1 MPHSQPARLDSE
13 EVVLA
18 APMSV
23 TGSAERLWKLARG
36 HANAWMNAAVLL
48 GLLRLITLVWANVT
62 CWYAF
67 FRPWLVP
74 YRVNRRCSSGLQSAR
89 AFSRM
94 PVTRNSV
101 FPRAASG
108 RPGLDPRNLREPITQ
123 ARPIAGAVRNRRPAH
138 RGRAQP

>member
-1 MPHSQPARLDSE
+1 MPHSQPARLDPE

-23 TGSAERLWKLARG
+23 TGRAERLWKLARG

-74 YRVNRRCSSGLQSAR
+74 YRVNRRCPSGLQSAR
-89 AFSRM
+89 AFSGM
-94 PVTRNSV
+94 PVTSNSV
-101 FPRAASG
+101 FPAL
-108 RPGLDPRNLREPITQ
+108 PPEDPDWVPQST
-123 ARPIAGAVRNRRPAH
+123 
-138 RGRAQP
+138 

>member
-1 MPHSQPARLDSE
+1 MPHSQPARLDPE

-36 HANAWMNAAVLL
+36 HANAWMNAAVLH

-74 YRVNRRCSSGLQSAR
+74 YRVNRRCSSGLRSAR
-89 AFSRM
+89 AFSGM
-94 PVTRNSV
+94 PVTSNSV
-101 FPRAASG
+101 FPAL
-108 RPGLDPRNLREPITQ
+108 PPEDPDWVPQST
-123 ARPIAGAVRNRRPAH
+123 
-138 RGRAQP
+138 